1 MAAFSNM
8 ARSDLEYI
16 YSELNGFRWPEILP
30 LKPDDWHDPVLPW
43 PKNGLTAM
51 ENYRRWA
58 ETDAGKTQTA
68 IMNEIKPLLW
78 IPSTARIST

>member
-1 MAAFSNM
+1 MNFSSM
-8 ARSDLEYI
+8 TRADLEYI
-16 YSELNGFRWPEILP
+16 YSELNGFRWPAILP

-58 ETDAGKTQTA
+58 ETTSGKTQAA
-68 IMNEIKPLLW
+68 IMNEIKPLLR
-78 IPSTARIST
+78 IPPSVMIRIT